1 MEKVNQ
7 QVITRSRTGNLPP
20 AKPVVETGEVV
31 KVAVSGKASA
41 EEIKEKMEQQLRLQ
55 RAAHQQKRALEVKN
69 VTVKSG
75 QLLEVVGST
84 ATGKSFNKFLY
95 NHCPFIFLNSDIS
108 GFVSFHNFIAT
119 NSLLYNT
126 MLIALLLY
134 KKDLLNRNVYT
145 FYTVNTLL

>member
-1 MEKVNQ
+1 MEKANQ

-20 AKPVVETGEVV
+20 AKPVVEAGEVV
-31 KVAVSGKASA
+31 KVAVTGKASA

-84 ATGKSFNKFLY
+84 ATGNSFNILLCVTRTRTF
-95 NHCPFIFLNSDIS
+95 NH
-108 GFVSFHNFIAT
+108 
-119 NSLLYNT
+119 
-126 MLIALLLY
+126 
-134 KKDLLNRNVYT
+134 
-145 FYTVNTLL
+145 